1 MKNTF
6 FFLALAIMA
15 SFLLTSCAE
24 TEVAPA
30 ATTTTTTQRTTTT
43 VPDATTT
50 TTRSTGY

>member
-6 FFLALAIMA
+6 FFLALAITV

-30 ATTTTTTQRTTTT
+30 TTTTTTTQRTTTT
-43 VPDATTT
+43 MPDATTS
-50 TTRSTGY
+50 RSTGY